1 MFIWRKN
8 LPDKGIA
15 SAKAPGA
22 GGALHFTGL
31 SRVAGGQR
39 KSDRTCTWRGEAVGG
54 LLLVMWASGPL

>member
-39 KSDRTCTWRGEAVGG
+39 KSDRTCTWRGKAVGG
-54 LLLVMWASGPL
+54 LL